1 MSQDSSGPDESLIAL
16 AKLAGDLAD
25 AAGAVAMKHFRT
37 PLDIDAKPDA
47 SPVTIADKDAED
59 AMRALIGDAY
69 PDHGIIG
76 EEFAGKNEGAD
87 FVWVLD
93 PIDGTQSFVTGKPL
107 FGVLVGLLEKG
118 KPVLGVIDMP
128 ALNERWV
135 GAVGQPTTFNG
146 DPVTVRTCSG
156 VGEAW
161 LYATSPHMF
170 EDADFPVFERLRKA
184 CRRTI
189 YGAECMAYGLLANG
203 LVDIVCEGTMDLHD
217 YAPMVPI
224 IEGAGGVITDWRG
237 NALGMDGDGTVL
249 AAGDAA
255 CHAAALELLA
265 R

>member
-1 MSQDSSGPDESLIAL
+1 MSQDPSGPDENLIAL
-16 AKLAGDLAD
+16 AGTLAD
-25 AAGAVAMKHFRT
+25 AAREVVTGHFRK
-37 PLDIDAKPDA
+37 PLDIDAKPDD
-47 SPVTIADKDAED
+47 SPVTIADKQAED
-59 AMRALIGDAY
+59 AMRALIGDAF

-76 EEFAGKNEGAD
+76 EERSNKNEDAET
-87 FVWVLD
+87 VWVLD

-107 FGVLVGLLEKG
+107 FGTLIGLLQRG
-118 KPVLGVIDMP
+118 RPILGVIDMP
-128 ALNERWV
+128 ALGERWI
-135 GAVGQPTTFNG
+135 GAIGRPTLFNG
-146 DPVTVRTCSG
+146 DPVTVRACSG

-170 EDADFPVFERLRKA
+170 EDADFPVFERLRTA

-189 YGAECMAYGLLANG
+189 YGAECMAYGLLASG
-203 LVDIVCEGTMDLHD
+203 FVDIVCEGTMDLHD

-224 IEGAGGVITDWRG
+224 IEGAGGIITDWRG

-255 CHAAALELLA
+255 VHAAALELLA